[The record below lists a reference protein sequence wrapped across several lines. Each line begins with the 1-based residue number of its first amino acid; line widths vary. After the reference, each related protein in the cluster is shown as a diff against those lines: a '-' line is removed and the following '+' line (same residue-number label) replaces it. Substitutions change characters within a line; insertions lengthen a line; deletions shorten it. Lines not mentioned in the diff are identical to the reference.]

1 MKTQRYILTALCL
14 GVCVWAA
21 AMIMGVVGLVRA
33 QGSFEWM
40 SWLEIAAFS
49 GAGLLPLV
57 LIRKADPRWRR
68 TALVAAWALC
78 LTYVTLLALNLL
90 RLGFFTK
97 ASLRLALWTAIAVLL
112 VRTLRLPQNH
122 VSS

>member
-21 AMIMGVVGLVRA
+21 AMIMGVLGLVRA

-40 SWLEIAAFS
+40 SWLEITAFS

-57 LIRKADPRWRR
+57 LIRKADPGWRR
-68 TALVAAWALC
+68 TALVAACALC

>member
-14 GVCVWAA
+14 SACVWAA
-21 AMIMGVVGLVRA
+21 AMVVGVLGLVRA
-33 QGSFEWM
+33 QGSFAWM
-40 SWLEIAAFS
+40 SSLEIAGFS

-57 LIRKADPRWRR
+57 LIRRADLGRRR